1 MISNSNIFCD
11 VKKKKRSI
19 TQGRKKMETLAESL
33 NGSEF
38 QFTFS
43 FKGMSVGFI
52 FLKGFSD
59 S

>member
-1 MISNSNIFCD
+1 MENI
-11 VKKKKRSI
+11 
-19 TQGRKKMETLAESL
+19 AESI